1 MIKQANILRVMEV
14 TFLTVREVKNVKR
27 EENIGIEDIGVNS

>member
-14 TFLTVREVKNVKR
+14 KFLTVREVKNVKK

>member
-1 MIKQANILRVMEV
+1 MEV